1 MYKKSIFDL
10 QQGFRAE
17 SSVAQANWDLC
28 LPTEFFFFFHNS
40 TKVEVNKIPRGFVI
54 LIRTLDDLWKEIK
67 IEGLWTGEL
76 PDQVLRYLEE
86 IEPVFKT

>member
-1 MYKKSIFDL
+1 M
-10 QQGFRAE
+10 
-17 SSVAQANWDLC
+17 
-28 LPTEFFFFFHNS
+28 
-40 TKVEVNKIPRGFVI
+40 KVEVNKIPRGFVI